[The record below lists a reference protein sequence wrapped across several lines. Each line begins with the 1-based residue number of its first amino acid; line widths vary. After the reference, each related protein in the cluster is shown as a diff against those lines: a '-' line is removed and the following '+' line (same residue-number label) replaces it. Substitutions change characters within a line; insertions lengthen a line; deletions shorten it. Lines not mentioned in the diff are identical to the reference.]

1 MSTPFESYPVLL
13 ELSHFDSIDST
24 FIAFVTQSASATIL
38 GLLQVIGGQQAIDD
52 GDAARGIK
60 ACDAGSYSL
69 ADVVKVGCFSTNDT
83 AENNDGIVT
92 VVERHLVSPVDEFK

>member
-13 ELSHFDSIDST
+13 ELSHFDGIDST

-38 GLLQVIGGQQAIDD
+38 GLLQVIGGQQTIND
-52 GDAARGIK
+52 GYAARGVK

-69 ADVVKVGCFSTNDT
+69 ADVIKVGCFSTNDT